1 MFSDFCHADFRARVP
16 CKHGRTS
23 VCPRRTEAAMPLSVS
38 VRDGHVSVS
47 ADFARLADSST
58 ARIRPPCWLPA
69 VLGTPSNAEVSER
82 PAAAEVA
89 PGGFR
94 CSARA
99 GQTPAIISRACC
111 AFVRLITATCVPRR
125 AQAAFDVHEQPIP
138 RAGRALQE
146 RRHVEVS
153 ARSRRWV
160 GWGGWESARIPMGAV
175 RSSRDAREFARNN
188 SPISPK

>member
-1 MFSDFCHADFRARVP
+1 MLSHFRHADFGCVVPFRSRCARLRP
-16 CKHGRTS
+16 S
-23 VCPRRTEAAMPLSVS
+23 RTEAAMPLSVS

-47 ADFARLADSST
+47 AGFARLADRSP
-58 ARIRPPCWLPA
+58 ARIFGRLDWLPA

-111 AFVRLITATCVPRR
+111 AFVPLMTATCVPRR
-125 AQAAFDVHEQPIP
+125 AQGDETSYSKNYVVFQKNC
-138 RAGRALQE
+138 ALHD
-146 RRHVEVS
+146 RL
-153 ARSRRWV
+153 SRGV
-160 GWGGWESARIPMGAV
+160 AL
-175 RSSRDAREFARNN
+175 
-188 SPISPK
+188 SP